1 MRSLKYIYAEMLLSR
16 GLAILGSFGVAILTA
31 RLLGPAD
38 RGRYYYVIT
47 LAAIAVQFAS
57 FGIHASNSYL
67 IARTPALLPQVMANT
82 GWLAILGGTAAAAG
96 ALVFDFAIGGFTRDL
111 VFVAVVLTLAPS
123 LLLFLYLSNLA
134 VALNRPRTFNGLII
148 FGSLASIAMALL
160 SAYPSPTLNGF
171 LLAAVAASIVACI
184 LAWIVLANGIRIP
197 WTFDYSLFYAGLAY
211 ASRAHIATLLGF
223 LMARMGVVVI
233 RQFGDFADLGYWS
246 IAAQIADALLILP
259 GTISL
264 LLFPSLV
271 RAEGKMRWNEYKT
284 TLFRLSA
291 MMAVL
296 CIAGSIVAH
305 LLIET
310 IFGMAYAPA
319 VAIVLAL
326 LPGIFFLG
334 VASVASQFLS
344 ASGLPWSQVLAWI
357 CGSLLQAGLSLAL
370 YGRFGIVGLAWI
382 QSGCAALVC
391 IFLLVN
397 SLKFAHRDLPR
408 LDRT

>member
-1 MRSLKYIYAEMLLSR
+1 
-16 GLAILGSFGVAILTA
+16 
-31 RLLGPAD
+31 
-38 RGRYYYVIT
+38 
-47 LAAIAVQFAS
+47 
-57 FGIHASNSYL
+57 
-67 IARTPALLPQVMANT
+67 
-82 GWLAILGGTAAAAG
+82 
-96 ALVFDFAIGGFTRDL
+96 
-111 VFVAVVLTLAPS
+111 
-123 LLLFLYLSNLA
+123 
-134 VALNRPRTFNGLII
+134 
-148 FGSLASIAMALL
+148 
-160 SAYPSPTLNGF
+160 
-171 LLAAVAASIVACI
+171 
-184 LAWIVLANGIRIP
+184 
-197 WTFDYSLFYAGLAY
+197 
-211 ASRAHIATLLGF
+211 
-223 LMARMGVVVI
+223 MARMGVVVI

-382 QSGCAALVC
+382 QSACAALVC
-391 IFLLVN
+391 IWLLVN

-408 LDRT
+408 LDRA